1 MRGWPRVGCCYLA
14 NIVRQPIHPWT
25 TTNAEFSLVSS
36 DISTDSGNT
45 VFEQICFFPR
55 TMWNF
60 RIQFLVTVNRFEM
73 FFWLDKSVWLYK
85 MYKMCWK
92 FLCVLPTFVTIS
104 RLARISSQMIFL
116 RRLSRSHKSLLNIC
130 HQMDGHAIEPCIK
143 FNHWKFPEE
152 NGSKRKS
159 NLKMWN
165 FPPQLWTNIN
175 NIWPNL
181 TSFWVSISSE
191 KFPRQIESKHSS
203 SKLLSQ
209 SVLYKEFK
217 CTVNIPFIPH
227 LSQLLISFHIYM
239 IVLFSKCSHIH
250 LYMSVGFWYHQTQS
264 DNHTPSPSI
273 SSFLVA
279 EIKIQNFVLCR
290 QTFWLSSQK
299 QQNGEWG
306 FNWSESKF

>member
-36 DISTDSGNT
+36 DISTDSRKT
-45 VFEQICFFPR
+45 VCEQICFFPR
-55 TMWNF
+55 TLQNF
-60 RIQFLVTVNRFEM
+60 RIHFLVTEDRFEI
-73 FFWLDKSVWLYK
+73 FFWLDKSVRLDK
-85 MYKMCWK
+85 QMCKICWK
-92 FLCVLPTFVTIS
+92 IPSTAFLPNFVTIS
-104 RLARISSQMIFL
+104 RLARISRFFL
-116 RRLSRSHKSLLNIC
+116 PGYQAKWFFCAGCRVSHKSLLNIC
-130 HQMDGHAIEPCIK
+130 HQTDGHAIEPCIK

-152 NGSKRKS
+152 NGSKRIS
-159 NLKMWN
+159 NSKMWN

-217 CTVNIPFIPH
+217 CTVNIPFTPPFKPT
-227 LSQLLISFHIYM
+227 SYFISYLHDCFI
-239 IVLFSKCSHIH
+239 F
-250 LYMSVGFWYHQTQS
+250 
-264 DNHTPSPSI
+264 
-273 SSFLVA
+273 
-279 EIKIQNFVLCR
+279 
-290 QTFWLSSQK
+290 
-299 QQNGEWG
+299 
-306 FNWSESKF
+306 